1 MSDNEKSESQS
12 VTQDQAGQTGESS
25 EGAAEGDSENQS
37 PPSQGQSSEA
47 PATG

>member
-1 MSDNEKSESQS
+1 MTDTEKSETANEA
-12 VTQDQAGQTGESS
+12 VKTGESN
-25 EGAAEGDSENQS
+25 EGAVEGDAENQS